1 MSSKA
6 SYHERFNEPS
16 KGNYTNPKSLV
27 QQKIK
32 IIFPEGDCINF
43 RIPDCLQII
52 HITSTLSF
60 IHLPMLRASPTIQKF
75 HHHAFEKFQI
85 RKLINVPPQLIQ
97 LHKQLSTAM

>member
-32 IIFPEGDCINF
+32 IIFPEGDCINSEF
-43 RIPDCLQII
+43 
-52 HITSTLSF
+52 
-60 IHLPMLRASPTIQKF
+60 
-75 HHHAFEKFQI
+75 
-85 RKLINVPPQLIQ
+85 
-97 LHKQLSTAM
+97 